1 MKNGNGINDGA
12 MAKTKSKN
20 AEEGTKEVDLFMQ
33 ALEHPLK
40 NEIEFVR
47 KIILESD
54 LNILEQ
60 VKWNAP
66 SFRHK
71 YDFVTFHVR
80 SLDKVH
86 LIFHHP
92 YIVQINSPLLQGDYK
107 GRRMV
112 YFKNQLEIDA
122 ARQELQR
129 IIHQWIELVEGE

>member
-1 MKNGNGINDGA
+1 

-20 AEEGTKEVDLFMQ
+20 AAEGSKEVNLYMQ

-40 NEIEFVR
+40 KEIEFVR
-47 KIILESD
+47 KIILESNP
-54 LNILEQ
+54 NILEQ

-107 GRRMV
+107 DRRMV
-112 YFKNQLEIDA
+112 YMKNKVEIDA
-122 ARQELQR
+122 ASKELQR
-129 IIHQWIELVEGE
+129 IIRQWVELVEAE

>member
-1 MKNGNGINDGA
+1 

-20 AEEGTKEVDLFMQ
+20 AAEGSKEVNLYMQ

-40 NEIEFVR
+40 KEIEFVR
-47 KIILESD
+47 KIILESNP
-54 LNILEQ
+54 NILEQ

-107 GRRMV
+107 DRRMV
-112 YFKNQLEIDA
+112 YMKNKVEIDTA
-122 ARQELQR
+122 SKELQR
-129 IIHQWIELVEGE
+129 IIRQWVELVEAE